1 MKLQLVHMGVTQSG
15 VKGLFTGGMLAMPL
29 SDDQWELFNKEWEAL
44 DAYCARMGFEF
55 DYFHHEATQAEL
67 AEWDAYLNGEID
79 SQGRPVDTPQSGMG
93 V

>member
-1 MKLQLVHMGVTQSG
+1 
-15 VKGLFTGGMLAMPL
+15 
-29 SDDQWELFNKEWEAL
+29 
-44 DAYCARMGFEF
+44 MGFEF